1 MRNRR
6 KQIIVNKSFQYRQGL
21 ATALVAI
28 IAANTMIIL
37 AFRFFPYEL
46 NAVIGPFTWSILI
59 FEIILIV
66 AVMYFSAK
74 ASRKIAGPA
83 FALKRVF
90 GQLGEGDLSARA
102 HLRKGDHLHDVA
114 EAFNTGAD
122 RLEERLG
129 AIRSSAEGLSQAL
142 PQDSSAREQAG
153 QLLSQLDSL
162 LSAPPSE
169 TP

>member
-1 MRNRR
+1 MRKRR
-6 KQIIVNKSFQYRQGL
+6 KQIIVNKSYQYRQGL

-46 NAVIGPFTWSILI
+46 KAVIGPFTWSILI
-59 FEIILIV
+59 FEIVLIA
-66 AVMYFSAK
+66 AVLYFSAK

-90 GQLGEGDLSARA
+90 GQLGEGNLSARA
-102 HLRKGDHLHDVA
+102 RLRRGDHLHDVA
-114 EAFNTGAD
+114 EAFNTGVD

-129 AIRSSAEGLSQAL
+129 TIRSSAEKLSQAL
-142 PQDSSAREQAG
+142 SQDSSAREQAS
-153 QLLSQLDSL
+153 QLLSQLESL
-162 LSAPPSE
+162 LGTPHSE
-169 TP
+169 TS